1 MYEKRVLILVVCG
14 LGLGFTGG
22 AISARDLVVG
32 VGLVVMVGVALE
44 FIRYWYAG

>member
-14 LGLGFTGG
+14 LGLGFAGG
-22 AISARDLVVG
+22 VMPARDLVMG

-44 FIRYWYAG
+44 FIRYWYGG